1 MPNQKSSIPA
11 AVLLSALTFAAAAN
25 AESPTSQP
33 PLSREA
39 LAQCAQQALSLRTDS
54 QRLNADNDRFDVER
68 TQINAEKASI
78 EATAASVAKDDLN
91 AHLALHQRNDA
102 HVARAT
108 EFNARIEAHKR
119 QIDQI
124 NGVKQ
129 QYDRNCS
136 GRPYRRAEL
145 EALPAPLQDA
155 MRRGLQDVVVPYL
168 DPAAR

>member
-1 MPNQKSSIPA
+1 MYVKKNLLVVATAGAFFVSA
-11 AVLLSALTFAAAAN
+11 AGAQQA
-25 AESPTSQP
+25 Q

-39 LAQCAQQALSLRTDS
+39 LAQCAQQALTLRTDS
-54 QRLNADNDRFDVER
+54 QRLNADNDRFDAER
-68 TQINAEKASI
+68 VQINAEKAAI
-78 EATAASVAKDDLN
+78 EAAAANVAKDDLN
-91 AHLALHQRNDA
+91 ANLALHQRNDA

-108 EFNARIEAHKR
+108 EFNARIEEHKR
-119 QIDQI
+119 QIDQL

-136 GRPYRRAEL
+136 GRSYRRAEL
-145 EALPAPLQDA
+145 EALPAPMQDA